1 MIGKRLVMGIGAAAS
16 AIAISACGSGAHA
29 RTTDNLGPGYV
40 QLGALHYQ
48 VQISRELNRWD
59 TQEDADY
66 LKGFTR
72 SELTLPR
79 ADEFFGVSLQ
89 VYNWSKHAATPA
101 KDFFIT
107 DSLGQRFTPM
117 ANPAPNPYSYVPTS
131 LPSGGQLPT
140 INSNAFAS
148 WTQGEFLVF
157 KIPYNA
163 LVNRPFTLHL
173 AAPADPKRQA
183 LIELDV

>member
-1 MIGKRLVMGIGAAAS
+1 
-16 AIAISACGSGAHA
+16 
-29 RTTDNLGPGYV
+29 
-40 QLGALHYQ
+40 
-48 VQISRELNRWD
+48 
-59 TQEDADY
+59 
-66 LKGFTR
+66 
-72 SELTLPR
+72 
-79 ADEFFGVSLQ
+79 
-89 VYNWSKHAATPA
+89 
-101 KDFFIT
+101 
-107 DSLGQRFTPM
+107 
-117 ANPAPNPYSYVPTS
+117 
-131 LPSGGQLPT
+131 LPT